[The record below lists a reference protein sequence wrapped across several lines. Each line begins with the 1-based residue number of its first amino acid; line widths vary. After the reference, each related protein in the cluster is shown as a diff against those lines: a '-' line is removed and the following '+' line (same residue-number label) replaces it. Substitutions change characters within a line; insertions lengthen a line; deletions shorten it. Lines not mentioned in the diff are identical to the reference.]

1 MNKDRNE
8 YLAHVDW
15 VSGRRQSM
23 KEHSDNVAFL
33 ASEACMLPE
42 LRDFAWMV
50 GKLHGC
56 GCRRCPA
63 QAPLPPP

>member
-15 VSGRRQSM
+15 SSGRRQSM

-33 ASEACMLPE
+33 ASEMCMLPE
-42 LRDFAWMV
+42 LRDFAGWSGNCMM
-50 GKLHGC
+50 
-56 GCRRCPA
+56 REN
-63 QAPLPPP
+63 